1 MGKGR
6 TSDFTESGFQ
16 PAGIYGWRKQCLY
29 ATILF
34 ILIIVIMNLALT
46 AWILR
51 VLNFNIEG
59 LNFGKISISSNGIKL
74 GGTTEILKTLLAS
87 NIVAKQMDPLN
98 IASRK
103 DIYLK
108 SNYPENRNSFH
119 IGRDKIEAS
128 CESFEVRDL
137 TGKSRFKV
145 DGKGVTY
152 GSDEVTYNG
161 RAILNGS
168 IETPNIRGPHK
179 GSLRLESAS
188 SSIILFGRDR
198 VQIEAPEGNVDMKS
212 AHDLIFTANKRITLN
227 STQLFLS
234 NIAISEPNGSGKL
247 YDDVYQLCM
256 CNNGRLFLAA
266 ATSRCVT
273 ERQTCS

>member
-6 TSDFTESGFQ
+6 TSDFTDSGYQ

-51 VLNFNIEG
+51 VLNFDIEG
-59 LNFGKISISSNGIKL
+59 LNFGKISISDDRIRISGR
-74 GGTTEILKTLLAS
+74 TEVLKTLIAS
-87 NIVAKQMDPLN
+87 NIISKKNEALNVVAKRDINLRSN
-98 IASRK
+98 IQ
-103 DIYLK
+103 
-108 SNYPENRNSFH
+108 ENNNTFR
-119 IGRDKIEAS
+119 IGKNRIEAS
-128 CESFEVRDL
+128 CDSFEVVDP
-137 TGKSRFKV
+137 TGKSRFRV
-145 DGKGVTY
+145 DEKGVTY
-152 GSDEVTYNG
+152 GSDEVTYSG
-161 RAILNGS
+161 RAVLNGS
-168 IETPNIRGPHK
+168 IETPNIRGPVK

-188 SSIILFGRDR
+188 SSIILSGRDR
-198 VQIEAPEGNVDMKS
+198 VLIEAPEGNVEMKS
-212 AHDLIFTANKRITLN
+212 GHDILFTSGRKIMLN
-227 STQLFLS
+227 STKLFLS
-234 NIAISEPNGSGKL
+234 NIDISAPNGNGKL

-256 CNNGRLFLAA
+256 CNNGRLFLAP